1 MFLLLNGVVVD
12 GVGGAGVVKAKM
24 KSKYNYITKSSDGD
38 QYFFSF
44 EKRCY
49 IVDYK

>member
-12 GVGGAGVVKAKM
+12 GVGGAGVVNAKM
-24 KSKYNYITKSSDGD
+24 KSKYNYITKSS
-38 QYFFSF
+38 YFFSF